1 MKKKKFCLLDRKKLD
16 ITKHLL
22 GLGVYV
28 SSYYFLDPAA
38 FDLAA
43 VVFWC
48 GSYFL
53 VLNWVRTYQNK
64 QGSGGIF

>member
-1 MKKKKFCLLDRKKLD
+1 M
-16 ITKHLL
+16 
-22 GLGVYV
+22 Y
-28 SSYYFLDPAA
+28 SFLDPAA

-53 VLNWVRTYQNK
+53 VLNWDRTYQNK
-64 QGSGGIF
+64 ESSACIF